1 MNIKIKSIV
10 KIYFYCFIFVSIFIS
25 LEKSNGGISIII
37 QLMFQLF
44 LYCIN
49 NNIVL
54 DFQKYSVTKSA
65 QVYNII
71 VFEQLI
77 YKNIIYLKMHLQ
89 KFQIYTD
96 AKFKRRQKIICIN
109 KTV

>member
-10 KIYFYCFIFVSIFIS
+10 KIYFDCFIFVSIFIG
-25 LEKSNGGISIII
+25 LEKSNSGISIII

-77 YKNIIYLKMHLQ
+77 YKKIIYLKC
-89 KFQIYTD
+89 I
-96 AKFKRRQKIICIN
+96 FKHFKYIQMPNLKGD
-109 KTV
+109 KK

>member
-1 MNIKIKSIV
+1 MNIKIKSVV
-10 KIYFYCFIFVSIFIS
+10 KIYFDCFIFVFIFIG

-65 QVYNII
+65 QIYNII
-71 VFEQLI
+71 VFEQLT
-77 YKNIIYLKMHLQ
+77 YKKIIYIKMHLQ
-89 KFQIYTD
+89 KFQIYTS
-96 AKFKRRQKIICIN
+96 AKFKRRQKN
-109 KTV
+109 NMYQ

>member
-1 MNIKIKSIV
+1 M
-10 KIYFYCFIFVSIFIS
+10 
-25 LEKSNGGISIII
+25 

-65 QVYNII
+65 QIYNII
-71 VFEQLI
+71 VFEQL
-77 YKNIIYLKMHLQ
+77 KNKKIIYLKMHIL
-89 KFQIYTD
+89 KFQIYTA
-96 AKFKRRQKIICIN
+96 AKFKRQQQK
-109 KTV
+109 

>member
-1 MNIKIKSIV
+1 
-10 KIYFYCFIFVSIFIS
+10 
-25 LEKSNGGISIII
+25 
-37 QLMFQLF
+37 MFQLF

-77 YKNIIYLKMHLQ
+77 YKKIIYIKMHLQ
-89 KFQIYTD
+89 KFQIYTVT
-96 AKFKRRQKIICIN
+96 KFKRRQKIICIN

>member
-1 MNIKIKSIV
+1 
-10 KIYFYCFIFVSIFIS
+10 
-25 LEKSNGGISIII
+25 
-37 QLMFQLF
+37 MFQLF

-77 YKNIIYLKMHLQ
+77 YKKIIYIKMHLQ
-89 KFQIYTD
+89 KFQIYTA
-96 AKFKRRQKIICIN
+96 AKFKRRQKN
-109 KTV
+109 NMYQ